1 MPLPSLK
8 MAEGVNDYE
17 DEAEGGH
24 ASFGQ
29 AGRTIAL
36 KSGGKVV
43 SPRGGARGARQP
55 RSTRGARSDCI
66 CGGGQNRNK
75 SDRGPEISA
84 LLWTRGCL
92 SQMEKKKILM
102 KSKVAAPNLLRAL
115 HSLYQFGHLCDVT
128 VHTQHLGIQEEFLVH
143 KAVLAASS
151 NYFKGLFLHNEMLD
165 TKNCT
170 VTLQDIYTEEFTSF
184 LEFVYTAE
192 VEIEAE
198 KLQRMKE
205 IAERLE
211 CKDLLDIC
219 EEVRAEGKKGLD
231 LSLHLKG
238 QLCENGVPQWPRIQQ
253 EKDCKLSSSSQ
264 VVAVPMQ
271 RKLWERQKHKRL
283 LAGYEP
289 IESQAANLEQE
300 GTAFPQQ
307 KSRTAKLPKCDRT
320 DSRGRLGMDVISLEQ
335 RNTHSPVSQTGS
347 KEACIVIK
355 DMLSEQWEDGN
366 SLISKLSSKTKCRRS
381 LRHVAKALP
390 EIACE
395 KCNESFHVIKQY
407 QSHMELKHDVNLSV
421 KYSCNTCEQL
431 FSSHQNL
438 RQHCLTAHSGGFS
451 CMFCDKRF
459 KRQKDINDHI
469 RRVHE
474 KQRDPQACPYCDKVI
489 SSKCGLTV
497 HIRTH
502 TGEKPYKCERCPA
515 SFAQRSAYNTHVR
528 KIHESGQERK
538 LMPVYWMVVPPTQR
552 PNAASCGKDGDREI
566 WNGMSEAELEKGA
579 MHKESARREEEPARP
594 PVTRADCSE
603 QQEEQ
608 KQKCREAQTRRETLR
623 EEGNETEGEKS
634 VKGEEEVGYEA
645 EYSDVENTNDNDEAC
660 TEEDNEDDECS
671 SEKCAEERESD
682 GEFKI
687 KKVNKSG
694 VNKKSAYVITCNK
707 CNEQFVSRKKYVD
720 HCRDIHQCLPGKVY
734 QCDICSKSFASYNSW
749 KEHRACV
756 HTDERQFAC
765 TLCNATFKRKR
776 DVRTH
781 YVRKHEGRVKR
792 PLCSVCG
799 KILSSRTALVFHMR
813 THTGEKPYECGICH
827 SKFAQPSQLKI
838 HTRSHTGEKPYVCED
853 CGACFADKGKLTGHK
868 RTHTETRPY
877 FCEQCGKTFTQQG
890 ALRRH
895 QRIHTGEKPYKCRA
909 CERTFTDMSTLRRH
923 VSIHDRNAH
932 WRSFLIDLTT
942 KKTHNWSK
950 IETFSGACVGEDSA
964 PEIWSVDRGKLYKP
978 DSVILKKVQH
988 VPPSVRDTEDTD
1000 RSLLYL

>member
-1 MPLPSLK
+1 
-8 MAEGVNDYE
+8 
-17 DEAEGGH
+17 
-24 ASFGQ
+24 
-29 AGRTIAL
+29 
-36 KSGGKVV
+36 
-43 SPRGGARGARQP
+43 
-55 RSTRGARSDCI
+55 
-66 CGGGQNRNK
+66 
-75 SDRGPEISA
+75 
-84 LLWTRGCL
+84 
-92 SQMEKKKILM
+92 MEKKKILM
-102 KSKVAAPNLLRAL
+102 KSKVAAPNLLRTL
-115 HSLYQFGHLCDVT
+115 HSLYRFGHLCDVT

-151 NYFKGLFLHNEMLD
+151 NYFKGLFLHDEMLD

-170 VTLQDIYTEEFTSF
+170 VTLQDIYTEEFNSF

-219 EEVRAEGKKGLD
+219 EEVKAEGRKGLD

-238 QLCENGVPQWPRIQQ
+238 QLCENGGPQWTCMQQ
-253 EKDCKLSSSSQ
+253 EENRKLSNSSQ
-264 VVAVPMQ
+264 VVAIPVQ
-271 RKLWERQKHKRL
+271 RKLWDRQKHKKL
-283 LAGYEP
+283 LAGYE
-289 IESQAANLEQE
+289 LTE
-300 GTAFPQQ
+300 GQPASLQQKDSAFPEP
-307 KSRTAKLPKCDRT
+307 KSRTAKLPKYNKT
-320 DSRGRLGMDVISLEQ
+320 DTSSRLSMDIISLE
-335 RNTHSPVSQTGS
+335 NKNSHSLLSQAES
-347 KEACIVIK
+347 KEASVVIRNT
-355 DMLSEQWEDGN
+355 LPEQWEGEN
-366 SLISKLSSKTKCRRS
+366 SLISKFSSKTERRKS
-381 LRHVAKALP
+381 PRHVAKALTQ
-390 EIACE
+390 IVCE
-395 KCNESFHVIKQY
+395 KCNESFCFTEQY
-407 QSHMELKHDVNLSV
+407 QSHVELKHDISLAV

-431 FSSHQNL
+431 FSTHQNL
-438 RQHCLTAHSGGFS
+438 RQHHLAIHSDEQGFS
-451 CMFCDKRF
+451 CVFCDKKF
-459 KRQKDINDHI
+459 KHQKDRSDHI

-474 KQRDPQACPYCDKVI
+474 KKQYPQACPYCDKVI

-515 SFAQRSAYNTHVR
+515 SFAQRSAYNTHNSLDLIRTLLKSAQIFSIDLIKLPDREFRRTLPIESKRTYATGSVR

-538 LMPVYWMVVPPTQR
+538 LMPVYWMVVPPAHR
-552 PNAASCGKDGDREI
+552 PNTTSCDKDPDREM
-566 WNGMSEAELEKGA
+566 WDGTSEAERRKC
-579 MHKESARREEEPARP
+579 ARREETTNCEEEPGGSSAAA
-594 PVTRADCSE
+594 ADCSNE
-603 QQEEQ
+603 QEQ
-608 KQKCREAQTRRETLR
+608 KQKYKEAEARSEKMS
-623 EEGNETEGEKS
+623 EEGNEDEGETS
-634 VKGEEEVGYEA
+634 VKGEEEVDYEA
-645 EYSDVENTNDNDEAC
+645 GYSEVEDSRDNEEVC
-660 TEEDNEDDECS
+660 TEEDDEDDEYS
-671 SEKCAEERESD
+671 NEKDAEERESD
-682 GEFKI
+682 EEFKI

-694 VNKKSAYVITCNK
+694 VNKKSAYVITCDK

-756 HTDERQFAC
+756 HTEERQFAC

-781 YVRKHEGRVKR
+781 YMRKHEGRVKR

-838 HTRSHTGEKPYVCED
+838 HTRSHTGEKPYICED

-868 RTHTETRPY
+868 RTHTGERLFKCDVCGKHFATNEYLKCHKRCHMGAKPYKCEVCGKTFGLRASLAQHSNVHAETRPY

-923 VSIHDRNAH
+923 VLIHDRNAH

-942 KKTHNWSK
+942 KKDHNWSK
-950 IETFSGACVGEDSA
+950 IETFSEACVGEDPA
-964 PEIWSVDRGKLYKP
+964 LEIWSVDQAFCSEKKDGK
-978 DSVILKKVQH
+978 
-988 VPPSVRDTEDTD
+988 
-1000 RSLLYL
+1000 

>member
-1 MPLPSLK
+1 
-8 MAEGVNDYE
+8 
-17 DEAEGGH
+17 
-24 ASFGQ
+24 
-29 AGRTIAL
+29 
-36 KSGGKVV
+36 
-43 SPRGGARGARQP
+43 
-55 RSTRGARSDCI
+55 
-66 CGGGQNRNK
+66 
-75 SDRGPEISA
+75 
-84 LLWTRGCL
+84 
-92 SQMEKKKILM
+92 MEKKKILM

-151 NYFKGLFLHNEMLD
+151 NYFKGLFLHDGMLD

-170 VTLQDIYTEEFTSF
+170 VTLQGIYTEEFTSF
-184 LEFVYTAE
+184 LEFIYTAE

-238 QLCENGVPQWPRIQQ
+238 QLCENGVPQWTRIQQ
-253 EKDCKLSSSSQ
+253 EDRRLSSSSQ

-271 RKLWERQKHKRL
+271 RKLWERQKCKKL
-283 LAGYEP
+283 LAGYELA
-289 IESQAANLEQE
+289 EGQQAILDQE

-307 KSRTAKLPKCDRT
+307 KSQTAKLPKCDRM
-320 DSRGRLGMDVISLEQ
+320 DNRGRLGMDVVSVEQ

-347 KEACIVIK
+347 EEACVVIR
-355 DMLSEQWEDGN
+355 DVLSEQWEDGN
-366 SLISKLSSKTKCRRS
+366 GLISEFSSKNKHRRS
-381 LRHVAKALP
+381 LQHVANVLP

-395 KCNESFHVIKQY
+395 KCNELFHVLNQY
-407 QSHMELKHDVNLSV
+407 QLHMELKHDINLSV
-421 KYSCNTCEQL
+421 KYSCNMCEQL
-431 FSSHQNL
+431 FSSHQNW
-438 RQHCLTAHSGGFS
+438 RQHCLAVHSAERGFS

-459 KRQKDINDHI
+459 KHQKDRNDHI
-469 RRVHE
+469 QRVHE
-474 KQRDPQACPYCDKVI
+474 KQRDLQACPYCDKVI

-502 TGEKPYKCERCPA
+502 TGEKPYRCEHCPA

-528 KIHESGQERK
+528 KFHEFGQDRK
-538 LMPVYWMVVPPTQR
+538 LMPVCWMVVPPRQ
-552 PNAASCGKDGDREI
+552 SCGKGSDREM
-566 WNGMSEAELEKGA
+566 WDGAPEAELGKGE
-579 MHKESARREEEPARP
+579 MHRESASREEESTRP
-594 PVTRADCSE
+594 PVTQADCRE
-603 QQEEQ
+603 PQEQ
-608 KQKCREAQTRRETLR
+608 KQECKEALTRREALG
-623 EEGNETEGEKS
+623 EEGNEAEREKS
-634 VKGEEEVGYEA
+634 VKGEEEVDYEA
-645 EYSDVENTNDNDEAC
+645 EYSDGEGTKDVDEAC
-660 TEEDNEDDECS
+660 TVEDNEDDGCS
-671 SEKCAEERESD
+671 NEKCAEEHESD
-682 GEFKI
+682 EDFKK
-687 KKVNKSG
+687 KKVNRSG
-694 VNKKSAYVITCNK
+694 VNKRSAYVIRCSK

-765 TLCNATFKRKR
+765 TLCHATFKRKR

-799 KILSSRTALVFHMR
+799 KILSSQTALVFHMR

-853 CGACFADKGKLTGHK
+853 CGACFADKGKLTGHR
-868 RTHTETRPY
+868 RTHTGERLFKCDVCGKHFATNEYLKCHKRCHMGAKPYKCEVCGKTFGLRASLAQHSNVHAETRPY

-942 KKTHNWSK
+942 KKKHNWSK
-950 IETFSGACVGEDSA
+950 IETFSGACTGEDSV
-964 PEIWSVDRGKLYKP
+964 PQMWSADRGKFYKP
-978 DSVILKKVQH
+978 ESVILKTVPH
-988 VPPSVRDTEDTD
+988 VPPSVSHAEDAE